1 MSAITS
7 DGNLVHYE
15 VLGRGRPVILVHG
28 WVGSWRYW
36 IPTLQLLQ
44 TKYRA
49 YALDLYGFGDSAKN
63 PKHYTLEQQILLLD
77 EFMHQLGIPKAALI
91 GHGLGALVVTEFAR
105 RYPDR
110 VPRILLASA
119 PLFDPGN
126 LEQRTPAPPPTRA
139 RLAQTGRLDANA
151 LNIAST
157 LSSTSSAASAS
168 ASAAMRAAMLA
179 ARQSRTP
186 NPATTETKETPAL
199 SVAPVVPSAPPLN
212 PLLGLM
218 ENTPEMLLAR
228 CFRRSEENFNKLSA
242 DLVKIDP
249 PVLGKSVENFDAGRM
264 LDSLR
269 LLTIPVLVV
278 HGVDDPLIPQPN
290 EAVLN
295 YVTQD
300 KENLLLPILF
310 PNVRHFPMLEDDRFA
325 RLANEFLEVPDISRL
340 EVKERWRRRTR

>member
-63 PKHYTLEQQILLLD
+63 PKHYTLDQQILLLD

-91 GHGLGALVVTEFAR
+91 GHGLGALVVTEYAR

-110 VPRILLASA
+110 VPRVLIASA

-126 LEQRTPAPPPTRA
+126 LEQRVPTPPPTRP

-157 LSSTSSAASAS
+157 LSSSSPAASAN
-168 ASAAMRAAMLA
+168 ASAAMRAAMQA
-179 ARQSRTP
+179 ARARTP
-186 NPATTETKETPAL
+186 NPATTKTAETPAV
-199 SVAPVVPSAPPLN
+199 SAAPAAPTIN
-212 PLLGLM
+212 PLLALM
-218 ENTPEMLLAR
+218 ENTPETLLGR

-249 PVLGKSVENFDAGRM
+249 PVLGKSVENFDAGRI

-295 YVTQD
+295 YITQD
-300 KENLLLPILF
+300 KENLLLPILL

-325 RLANEFLEVPDISRL
+325 RLANEFLEVADISRL
-340 EVKERWRRRTR
+340 EIKERWRRRTR